1 MFENKPKK
9 PKHLFTLAYR
19 AKDGT
24 TGPMRL
30 IRATS
35 KRAAMDHVLTV
46 LKAGADDVAAIGS
59 DKIEETSE

>member
-1 MFENKPKK
+1 MFENQKPKI
-9 PKHLFTLAYR
+9 LYTLAYV

-24 TGPMRL
+24 SGPLRL

-46 LKAGADDVAAIGS
+46 LKASAEDVAAIGS
-59 DKIEETSE
+59 DKIEDAA